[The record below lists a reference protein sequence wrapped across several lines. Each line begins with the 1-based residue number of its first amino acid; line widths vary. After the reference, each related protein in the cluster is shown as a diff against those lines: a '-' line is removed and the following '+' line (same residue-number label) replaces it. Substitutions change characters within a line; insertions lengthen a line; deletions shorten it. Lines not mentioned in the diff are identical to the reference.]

1 MSEKSVKPRARDL
14 GLPFGGVTGEFNA
27 ITDVGGVEVGFTTLI
42 EGEGAV
48 EVGKGPIRTG
58 VSAILPRGKRDQ
70 PGPIWAGQYT
80 LNGNGEMTGT
90 HWIHEAGYF
99 LSPICITNTH
109 SVGMVHHAT
118 VGWMID
124 RYPGFFLD
132 DHAWA
137 MPVVAETYDG
147 YTNDICGRHIKE
159 DHVRQALN
167 STASGFVA
175 EGNVGGGT
183 GMITYEF
190 KGGTGTASRR
200 VKIGPEEYTVGSL
213 VQSNFGSRKDFNIL
227 GVPIGRQWPENAV
240 MSEISQHETG
250 SIIVIIGTDIPM
262 LPNQLRR
269 VAKRA
274 AIGIGRTGT
283 PGGNSSGDIFLA
295 FSVAN
300 DVAWPSMHREQ
311 PPAYTLD
318 FINDHFFDD
327 IYRAVVQAIEE
338 AVVNAM
344 IAAESMTTV
353 KPAGYTLEA
362 IDHDRLIQIMRQHNR
377 LRDN

>member
-1 MSEKSVKPRARDL
+1 MSGKPVKPRARDL
-14 GLPFGGVTGEFNA
+14 GLPFDGDTGDFNA
-27 ITDVGGVEVGFTTLI
+27 ITDVPGVEVGFTTLI

-48 EVGKGPIRTG
+48 EVGQGPVRTG
-58 VSAILPRGKRDQ
+58 VSAILPRGKRNR
-70 PGPIWAGQYT
+70 PGPIWAGQYS

-99 LSPICITNTH
+99 IGPICITNTH

-118 VGWMID
+118 VGWMINQ
-124 RYPGFFLD
+124 YPGFFLD

-147 YTNDICGRHIKE
+147 LTNDICGRHIKE
-159 DHVRQALN
+159 EHVLKALN
-167 STASGFVA
+167 SAAAGFVA

-190 KGGTGTASRR
+190 KGGTGTSSRR
-200 VKIGPEEYTVGSL
+200 VTIGSEEYTVGIL
-213 VQSNFGSRKDFNIL
+213 VQSNFGSRQDLTIL
-227 GVPIGRQWPENAV
+227 GVPAGRHWPENAV

-300 DVAWPSMHREQ
+300 DVDWPGRQGKQ
-311 PPAYTLD
+311 PTAYALE
-318 FINDHFFDD
+318 FINDHYFDD
-327 IYRAVVQAIEE
+327 IYRAVVQSIEE

-344 IAAESMTTV
+344 IAAESMTTI
-353 KPAGYTLEA
+353 KPAGYTLAA
-362 IDHDRLIQIMRQHNR
+362 IDHNKLRAIMKQYHRLNE
-377 LRDN
+377 